1 MANDLLSV
9 SVIFLAAAV
18 VAVPIAQRL
27 GLGSVLGYL
36 LAGIAI
42 GPWGLGLIS
51 DVDAILHFSEFGVV
65 LLLFLIG
72 LELNPKKLWQMRKP
86 ILGLGGGQV
95 VITSLVITAIMMV
108 GAYGLALIGLRAEM
122 SWLVDIRWQDALVVG
137 MGLAL
142 SSTAIA
148 LRVIEEQGLDGSET
162 GQSGFAVLLFQ
173 DIAVI
178 PMLAILPVLAG
189 GGGGSWLDFAWMIGG
204 IAALLIG
211 GHFLLRP
218 LFRWVVLSGV
228 RELFNVAALLLVIG
242 IAVVMQSLGLSM
254 ALGTFLAGV
263 LLAESEYRHELEIA
277 IEPFKGLLLGLFF
290 ISVGMAVNLGLLVQ
304 YPLMIL
310 AAVVALVSLKGFI
323 LYGLARLF
331 GTRAKARSQ
340 MSVIL
345 SQGGEF
351 AFVLFTAAQ
360 GEGLLGQ
367 QLNSMLLVVV
377 SLSMMTTPLLLV
389 LQNRWFAYRF
399 KSADSD
405 LETDVIDR
413 EPRVIIAGFGRFG
426 QVVGRLLFANK
437 IRVTVLERDPSQIQF
452 LRKFGYKVYYGD
464 ATQLDLLRA
473 AGADKAEAIII
484 CTDEPSEVIEV
495 VELCQQYFPN
505 LKVLARA
512 RSRVEAHQLLNH
524 GVESFSRETFAG
536 ALDLGR
542 QALIS
547 LGMHPYQAKRAEAHF
562 SKLDDVALRD
572 LLPQHSEDVHLATR
586 AKEARKELE
595 DIFEREMRGERERH
609 NGWD

>member
-1 MANDLLSV
+1 MVNDVLSV
-9 SVIFLAAAV
+9 SVVFLAAAV

-42 GPWGLGLIS
+42 GPWGLSLIT

-86 ILGLGGGQV
+86 ILGLGGSQV
-95 VITSLVITAIMMV
+95 VLTSVVITAIVMA
-108 GAYGLALIGLRAEM
+108 GSLFLPEI
-122 SWLVDIRWQDALVVG
+122 SWRDALVVG

-148 LRVIEEQGLDGSET
+148 LRVIEEQNLDGSES

-204 IAALLIG
+204 IGALLVG
-211 GHFLLRP
+211 GHYLLRP

-242 IAVVMQSLGLSM
+242 IGLGMQSLGLSM

-290 ISVGMAVNLGLLVQ
+290 ISVGMAVNLGLLLEF
-304 YPLMIL
+304 PLLIL
-310 AAVVALVSLKGFI
+310 VAVVALVTVKGLL

-331 GTRAKARSQ
+331 GIRAKSRSQ
-340 MSVIL
+340 MAAIL

-351 AFVLFTAAQ
+351 AFVLFTAAK
-360 GEGLLGQ
+360 GDGLLGES
-367 QLNSMLLVVV
+367 LTAFLLVVV
-377 SLSMMTTPLLLV
+377 SISMMTTPLILL
-389 LQNRWFAYRF
+389 LQKKWFIHTF
-399 KSADSD
+399 KADAET
-405 LETDVIDR
+405 LESDVIDR
-413 EPRVIIAGFGRFG
+413 DPRVIITGFGRFG

-452 LRKFGYKVYYGD
+452 LRKFGYQVYYGD

-484 CTDEPSEVIEV
+484 CADGPDEVMEIVT
-495 VELCQQYFPN
+495 LCQRYFPN

-512 RSRVEAHQLLNH
+512 RSRVEAHQLLSL
-524 GVESFSRETFAG
+524 GVENFSRETFAS

-542 QALIS
+542 QTLIS
-547 LGMHPYQAKRAEAHF
+547 LGMHPYKAKRAEAHF
-562 SKLDDVALRD
+562 RKLDTTALRD
-572 LLPQHSEDVHLATR
+572 LLPQHSEDVHLASR
-586 AKEARKELE
+586 SKEARKELE
-595 DIFEREMRGERERH
+595 DIFDREMRGERDRH

>member
-1 MANDLLSV
+1 MASDVLSV
-9 SVIFLAAAV
+9 SVVFLAAAV

-42 GPWGLGLIS
+42 GPWGLRLIS

-86 ILGLGGGQV
+86 ILGLGGSQV
-95 VITSLVITAIMMV
+95 VVTSLVIAALVLM
-108 GAYGLALIGLRAEM
+108 LAGQSLLPAV
-122 SWLVDIRWQDALVVG
+122 SWRDALVVG

-148 LRVIEEQGLDGSET
+148 LRVIEEQNLGGSET

-189 GGGGSWLDFAWMIGG
+189 GGGGSWIDFAWMIGG
-204 IAALLIG
+204 ILALLVG

-218 LFRWVVLSGV
+218 LFRWVVMSGV

-242 IAVVMQSLGLSM
+242 IALGMQSLGLSM

-290 ISVGMAVNLGLLVQ
+290 ISVGMAVNLGLLLQ
-304 YPLMIL
+304 YPLQIL
-310 AAVVALVSLKGFI
+310 LAVIALISIKGFI
-323 LYGLARLF
+323 LYGLARIF
-331 GTRAKARSQ
+331 GTRAKSRSQ
-340 MSVIL
+340 MAAIL

-351 AFVLFTAAQ
+351 AFVLFTAAM
-360 GEGLLGQ
+360 GEGLLGGE
-367 QLNSMLLVVV
+367 LSAFLLVVV
-377 SLSMMTTPLLLV
+377 SLSMMTTPLILL
-389 LQNRWFAYRF
+389 LQDKWFVYTF
-399 KSADSD
+399 KAEAEAE
-405 LETDVIDR
+405 LESDVIDR
-413 EPRVIIAGFGRFG
+413 EPRVIITGFGRFG

-464 ATQLDLLRA
+464 ATQLELLRA

-484 CTDEPSEVIEV
+484 CTDEPDEVMEV
-495 VELCQQYFPN
+495 VDLCQQYFPN

-512 RSRVEAHQLLNH
+512 RSRVEAHQLLSH
-524 GVESFSRETFAG
+524 GVENFSRETFAG

-562 SKLDDVALRD
+562 RRLDTTALRD

-586 AKEARKELE
+586 AREARKELE
-595 DIFEREMRGERERH
+595 EIFDREMRGERERH